1 MRSVFIGTQIFLASS
16 TFEPWSRHYPLRI
29 DTQQST
35 AAADPGENWTAVGSL
50 TPSEDLSSAEED
62 SLEHSNSSDISTSG
76 GRGLSAA
83 AAMVVTSL
91 TLTEAET
98 MVSLPP
104 PCPYPSNTFTHTSSQ
119 SQGKYIFLIF
129 TKQLI
134 VPVSQL
140 CITVKFW

>member
-1 MRSVFIGTQIFLASS
+1 MRSVFIGTQIPFASS
-16 TFEPWSRHYPLRI
+16 TFEPWSRHYQSRI
-29 DTQQST
+29 DTQQIT

-62 SLEHSNSSDISTSG
+62 SIEHPTSSDISASG

-119 SQGKYIFLIF
+119 PQGKYTSFILGHID
-129 TKQLI
+129 
-134 VPVSQL
+134 
-140 CITVKFW
+140 